1 MTDTKKRFLRFAI
14 ITFLICIFL
23 EIFLFNINS
32 FHLFGGKYSKYT
44 FDMGEDV
51 IVSKGEKITLE
62 WTDINMP
69 VGTLTF
75 DVFSDSS
82 SSVNVKI
89 DMADDT
95 NATYRYDIASGKI
108 ISGNKRSNTI
118 VCNFSGNVHKLR
130 VKIDVGANETV
141 TLKSVTAN
149 IPVPFHFSIVRFLIF
164 WTGSLIIYVLL
175 YSPFMKKEYGD
186 NARNVNIVAY
196 AVTGVLL
203 IFAIIL
209 TSLSSE
215 SSSITKSF
223 LSTTGNQMT
232 KELVDAFSNG
242 SVSLLQKPSKE
253 ILALDNPYDWSA
265 RYSDS
270 SISYLWDHLL
280 YDGKYYSYYGIA
292 PVVLL
297 FLPYHLITGYYFPSA
312 IAVLLFGA
320 IGIVFLTKI
329 YLWVIRNFY
338 SRLHNNIVMMGLIM
352 IQLVTGVWFC
362 FNVPNFYEIAQ
373 TSGFAAVT
381 CGAYF
386 LLSSGVISEEKISRR
401 RLAVGTT
408 FLALA
413 VLCRPTLAVYCVV
426 SLILIVVGA
435 KKVCENGK
443 KNLVSYLLCALL
455 PYVIIGSVQMAYNYV
470 RFGSVLDFGIQYSL
484 TINDFTK
491 AQYHTHFVWISI
503 YNYLFKWPGVSA
515 NFPFFGKA
523 AVELFN
529 ANGYYFVATNT
540 AIGLLWKALP
550 VVSYVY
556 GIKVYRESDNPKKK
570 IYLWVILAACIIAPL
585 IIIASIWESGYGAR
599 YSVDFAWQMLLG
611 ALIIAFFLYNKC
623 NTQTQKIL
631 TRLMLI
637 ATIICFI
644 LTFGQIYQWLGD
656 VTSMTMGEHANYL
669 SFGRLF
675 EFWK

>member
-14 ITFLICIFL
+14 ITFAVCIFL

-32 FHLFGGKYSKYT
+32 FHLLGVKYSKHS
-44 FDMGEDV
+44 FDLGEDV
-51 IVSKGEKITLE
+51 IVSDGKNIKLE
-62 WTDINMP
+62 WKNINMP

-82 SSVNVKI
+82 SYVNVEI

-95 NATYRYDIASGKI
+95 NATYRNDIASGKI
-108 ISGNKRSNTI
+108 IRGNKRSNTI

-130 VKIDVGANETV
+130 VEIEVGEKETV

-149 IPVPFHFSIVRFLIF
+149 VPVPFHFSIIRFLIF
-164 WTGSLIIYVLL
+164 WTGGLIIYVLL

-186 NARNVNIVAY
+186 NVRNVNIAAY
-196 AVTGVLL
+196 AITGFFLV
-203 IFAIIL
+203 FAIIMTCL
-209 TSLSSE
+209 CCETG
-215 SSSITKSF
+215 SITKSF

-242 SVSLLQKPSKE
+242 SVSLLEKPSKE
-253 ILALDNPYDWSA
+253 LLALENPYDWSA
-265 RYSDS
+265 RYPDS
-270 SISYLWDHLL
+270 RINYLWDHLL

-312 IAVLLFGA
+312 FAVLLFGA

-329 YLWVIRNFY
+329 YLWVIKTFY
-338 SRLHNNIVMMGLIM
+338 KKLHTGIVVMGLIM
-352 IQLVTGVWFC
+352 MQLVTGVWFC

-401 RLAVGTT
+401 RLAFGTT

-413 VLCRPTLAVYCVV
+413 VLCRPTLALYCIV
-426 SLILIVVGA
+426 SLIIIGFGV
-435 KKVCENGK
+435 KKVCRSEN
-443 KNLVSYLLCALL
+443 KNLVSYFLCALL
-455 PYVIIGSVQMAYNYV
+455 PYVIIGSVQMAYNYA

-491 AQYHTHFVWISI
+491 AQYHTHFVGISM

-515 NFPFFGKA
+515 DFPFFGKA

-529 ANGYYFVATNT
+529 VNGYYFVATDT
-540 AIGLLWKALP
+540 AIGLLWRALP

-556 GIKVYRESDNPKKK
+556 GIKMYRESDNPDKKK
-570 IYLWVILAACIIAPL
+570 YLWIILSACIITPF
-585 IIIASIWESGYGAR
+585 IIIFSIWESGYGAR

-611 ALIIAFFLYNKC
+611 ALVIAFYFYNRC
-623 NTQTQKIL
+623 NLQTQKVL
-631 TRLMLI
+631 TRLMFVS
-637 ATIICFI
+637 TVICFL

-656 VTSMTMGEHANYL
+656 VTPMTIRENAGYL